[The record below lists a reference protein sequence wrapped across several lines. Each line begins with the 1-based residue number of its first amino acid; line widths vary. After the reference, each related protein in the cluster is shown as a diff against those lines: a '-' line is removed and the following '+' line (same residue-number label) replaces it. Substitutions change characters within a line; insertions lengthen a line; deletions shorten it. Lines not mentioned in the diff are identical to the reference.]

1 MRSVFVLTQKPSRM
15 QSTPDEYAVEHAYPI
30 ISGFAISMSQPRQSV
45 INLSAQPPG
54 SGFAFNQPK
63 KGALLFCCLLDARG
77 YLARATWHST
87 AYPEAGNW
95 QEIASRSKML
105 PVHYKRPFIPS
116 TNRFEGYLSYPMFH
130 APVDLSSGV
139 TSGCVRC
146 EYGSSLILQ
155 LLSDR

>member
-63 KGALLFCCLLDARG
+63 KGALLFCWTRVVIWRGEPGTRPHIPRPVIGRKLLLVLKCYRFTINDPLFHLQTVTKG
-77 YLARATWHST
+77 TQST
-87 AYPEAGNW
+87 
-95 QEIASRSKML
+95 
-105 PVHYKRPFIPS
+105 
-116 TNRFEGYLSYPMFH
+116 
-130 APVDLSSGV
+130 
-139 TSGCVRC
+139 
-146 EYGSSLILQ
+146 
-155 LLSDR
+155 